1 MPALPPHQ
9 ITHVV
14 IHIYCVFCYFDLCGS
29 WLRNKLMYRCERHG
43 YESVPNVQF
52 KLGKF
57 VGAFK
62 ECDLPLEVTITVLRK
77 SKQVRASFSL
87 PVHA

>member
-1 MPALPPHQ
+1 
-9 ITHVV
+9 
-14 IHIYCVFCYFDLCGS
+14 
-29 WLRNKLMYRCERHG
+29 MYRCERHG